1 MLLFTAK
8 AGREEDE
15 RATIMVTEKEKKEKK
30 EKKKKVFW
38 MAQRTLW
45 TV

>member
-1 MLLFTAK
+1 MLLFTAR
-8 AGREEDE
+8 AGREEDG
-15 RATIMVTEKEKKEKK
+15 RATVLV
-30 EKKKKVFW
+30 KKKKKKKKERVHW